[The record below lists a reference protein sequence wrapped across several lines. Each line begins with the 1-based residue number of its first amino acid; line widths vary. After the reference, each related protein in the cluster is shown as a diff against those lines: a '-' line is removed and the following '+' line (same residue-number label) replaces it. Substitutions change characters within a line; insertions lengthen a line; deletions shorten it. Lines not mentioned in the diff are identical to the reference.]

1 MVYNMH
7 KMEELISEKD
17 ITAKVSEIA
26 ALIYRDFKGQD
37 LTVVSVLKGSFIF
50 TADLVRSIDMSLEV
64 AFLAASSYGASTE
77 SSGELKIRYD
87 IDIPIE
93 NKTVLLVEDIVD
105 TGLTISH
112 LKDYLY
118 EKGAK
123 CVKICTI
130 FDKPDR
136 RKIQVD
142 VDYSGFVI
150 PNEFVVG
157 YGLDYNNKY
166 RNLKNLCK
174 ITI

>member
-1 MVYNMH
+1 M
-7 KMEELISEKD
+7 
-17 ITAKVSEIA
+17 
-26 ALIYRDFKGQD
+26 
-37 LTVVSVLKGSFIF
+37 
-50 TADLVRSIDMSLEV
+50 
-64 AFLAASSYGASTE
+64 
-77 SSGELKIRYD
+77 
-87 IDIPIE
+87 E

-105 TGLTISH
+105 TGLTISR

-130 FDKPDR
+130 FDKLDR

-142 VDYSGFVI
+142 VDYCGFVI